1 MADSVVI
8 REFLVALGF
17 KVDEKGLKNFKDGVK
32 DTTKGVKR
40 LIKTISGASLAV
52 SAGVAAFASKLE
64 RLYFV
69 SQRTGASAAN
79 LRGFEFAARNMGV
92 SAEAATGTIENLA
105 RFLRNNPAGEGYL
118 ATLGVQTRNANGE
131 LRDTVDIMSDL
142 GKSLGNKPTWLASQY
157 GNILGIDENLLLAM
171 RNGDFEKFLKQ
182 YREMS
187 KTTGLDKAADD
198 SHRFMTQLRGLGT
211 TFENL
216 GIRVEGAM
224 LQKVGPQLDR
234 FQRWVDEHGDEIAAK
249 IGDIANTL
257 LKVAEA
263 VGPPLGKLVDL
274 LLELDR
280 ATDGWS
286 TKILLLGVALKALG
300 VFKIAGGLWKIAAAL
315 RAGGAAASGATG
327 LLSAMGVELAALASS
342 AAAVGAAFLGW
353 KIGDGVRDQIDGL
366 ITKLSGGRFRSLWDI
381 LTLKDRRGLD
391 STGGYTQ
398 AELDSV
404 KDGGGAKLT
413 PSRSE
418 KQPDIAP
425 DSSTTPPAAPT
436 RTPPP
441 AAAAPAPAE
450 RSPAFLDRVHDAM
463 AAARQSQAKT
473 GVPWLVTFAQWALES
488 GFGKKMP
495 AGSNNPFG
503 IKAKAGQP
511 YVEAMTNEFIN
522 GKMTRVTQRFAK
534 FDSLADAFEQHAKL
548 LANGRPYAKARK
560 HKDDAFSF
568 ADALTGVY
576 ATDPQ
581 YGAKLKS
588 IMTRALGNS
597 EWLTQGP
604 QAQAAAMN
612 PSSGGGP
619 TKVEL
624 HQSTQIHVNGSSDPA
639 AAGRAVEREQRAVN
653 ADMVRNLQG
662 VIA

>member
-142 GKSLGNKPTWLASQY
+142 GKSLANKPTWLASQY

-249 IGDIANTL
+249 IGDIANAL

-286 TKILLLGVALKALG
+286 TRILLLGVALKALG
-300 VFKIAGGLWKIAAAL
+300 VFKIVGGLWKIAAAL

-327 LLSAMGVELAALASS
+327 LLSAMGLELAALASS

-413 PSRSE
+413 PPRGE

-425 DSSTTPPAAPT
+425 DSGATPPVTPTPTAAQPT
-436 RTPPP
+436 Q
-441 AAAAPAPAE
+441 APAPAE
-450 RSPAFLDRVHDAM
+450 RSPAFLDRVRDAM

-597 EWLTQGP
+597 EWLAQGP

-624 HQSTQIHVNGSSDPA
+624 HQSTQIHVNGSGDPA